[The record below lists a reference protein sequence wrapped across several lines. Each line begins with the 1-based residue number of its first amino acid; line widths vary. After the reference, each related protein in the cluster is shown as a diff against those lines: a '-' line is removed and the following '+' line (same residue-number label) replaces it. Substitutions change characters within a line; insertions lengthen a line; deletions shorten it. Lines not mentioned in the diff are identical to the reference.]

1 MNVAF
6 AVCMSLLIS
15 VPDKQAESRSNSWVG
30 KVVIVAGTDQGI
42 GQLNERGELMP
53 PLTPL
58 GGLDYRVYGERGDY
72 VQVKNREA
80 VLGWIAKKDVVLLD
94 EAVAFFTKQVEAN
107 PDDTAALNRRGW
119 AWALRGEHL
128 AGIKDLT
135 ECIRLS
141 PDTTFYNNR
150 ARIWG
155 LKGDHDRALA
165 DYTTGIDMGANYFL
179 PFFNRGNC
187 WHLKNE
193 YDKAIAD
200 FDQSLQLNANFVSAY
215 RSRGAAYLAKKDYDK
230 AFADFDEAI
239 RRDAKHD
246 PAYLSRGDAW
256 RAKKDYAKASADY
269 AEARR
274 LDPKNGLYLQALAR
288 LLATAA
294 DGKVRDGKRAVELAT
309 EARELD
315 RSSGAIMDTLAA
327 AHAEAGN
334 FAAAVQWQE
343 RALQDPRL
351 RDDAEARRRLE
362 LYRKKQAFRQE

>member
-1 MNVAF
+1 MIAAT
-6 AVCMSLLIS
+6 AVCMSLLVA
-15 VPDKQAESRSNSWVG
+15 VPDKETAPMSNSWVG
-30 KVVIVAGTDQGI
+30 KIVIVAGTDQGI
-42 GQLNERGELMP
+42 GQLNAQGELVP

-58 GGLDYRVYGERGDY
+58 GGLDYRVYGERGNY
-72 VQVKNREA
+72 VQLKNREA
-80 VLGWIAKKDVVLLD
+80 VLGWVAKKDVVLLE
-94 EAVAFFTKQVEAN
+94 EAVGFFTKQVEAN

-187 WHLKNE
+187 WHLKKE

-200 FDQSLQLNANFVSAY
+200 FNQALQLNGNFVAAY
-215 RSRGAAYLAKKDYDK
+215 RSRGAAYLEKNDHEK
-230 AFADFDEAI
+230 ALTDFDEAI

-256 RAKKDYAKASADY
+256 RTKKEYGKAKSDYE
-269 AEARR
+269 EARR
-274 LDPKNGLYLQALAR
+274 LDPKNALYIQAQAR
-288 LLATAA
+288 LLATAVDA
-294 DGKVRDGKRAVELAT
+294 KFRDGKRAVELAL

-315 RSSGAIMDTLAA
+315 RSSGLIMDTLAA

-334 FAAAVQWQE
+334 FEAAVHWQQ
-343 RALQDPRL
+343 RALDDPRL
-351 RDDAEARRRLE
+351 KDDADARRRLE
-362 LYRKKQAFRQE
+362 LYRKKQPYRQD